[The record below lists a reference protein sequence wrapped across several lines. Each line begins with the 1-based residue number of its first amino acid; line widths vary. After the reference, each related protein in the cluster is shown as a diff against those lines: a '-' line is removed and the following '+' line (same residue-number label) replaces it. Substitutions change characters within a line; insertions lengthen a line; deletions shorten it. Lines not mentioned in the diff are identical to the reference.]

1 MKKKCLILKREQLP
15 YTLLNQMNVTMKSK
29 NFKNSFLMIAL
40 FSATAAM
47 AQHKYVNTPPEVSP
61 MPMKPEMTEIWEPE
75 VKVITPAKTLGN
87 APSDAIIL
95 FDGKNLDQWVSQKDV
110 SKSAGWKIV
119 DKDYMEVVPSS
130 GAIQTKMAFGDC
142 QLHLEW
148 SAPDVVLDGGQ
159 ARGNSG
165 VFFQNRYEL
174 QILDS
179 YNNRTYSN
187 GQAGSIYKDHPPLVN
202 AVKTP
207 LEWNAYDIIYTAPQF
222 KADGRIDAP
231 ARITVFLNGVL
242 VQNNTTINGL
252 TLYIGLHNY
261 PSSHGDDVISL
272 QDHDSKNQF
281 RNIWIRKL

>member
-1 MKKKCLILKREQLP
+1 MNTKNYSPFIVAAFLI
-15 YTLLNQMNVTMKSK
+15 V
-29 NFKNSFLMIAL
+29 
-40 FSATAAM
+40 ATITT
-47 AQHKYVNTPPEVSP
+47 AQHKFVNTPPEVSP
-61 MPMKPEMTEIWEPE
+61 MPMKPEMTEIWEPQ
-75 VKVITPAKTLGN
+75 VQVVTPAKVLGN

-95 FDGKNLDQWVSQKDV
+95 FDGKNLDQWVSQKDQ
-110 SKSAGWKIV
+110 SKAAPWKIV
-119 DKDYMEVVPSS
+119 DKDYMEVVPGS
-130 GAIQTKMAFGDC
+130 GGIQTKMSFGDC

-148 SAPDVVLDGGQ
+148 SAPDEVLDGGQ

-179 YNNRTYSN
+179 YNNRTYAN

-207 LEWNAYDIIYTAPQF
+207 LEWNAYDIIYTAPRF
-222 KADGRIDAP
+222 KADGKIDAP

-242 VQNNTTINGL
+242 VQNNATINGL

-261 PSSHGDDVISL
+261 PSAHGEDVISL

-281 RNIWIRKL
+281 RNIWLRRL

>member
-1 MKKKCLILKREQLP
+1 MLNIMIKRIIAIVYILS
-15 YTLLNQMNVTMKSK
+15 NQKYLTMKSK
-29 NFKNSFLMIAL
+29 NLKNSFLMIAL
-40 FSATAAM
+40 FSASVIM
-47 AQHKYVNTPPEVSP
+47 AQHKFVNSPPEVSP
-61 MPMKPEMTEIWEPE
+61 MLMKPEMTEIWEPE
-75 VKVITPAKTLGN
+75 VKIITPAKILGN

-95 FDGKNLDQWVSQKDV
+95 FDGKNLDQWVSKNDV
-110 SKSAGWKIV
+110 NKSAAWKIV
-119 DKDYMEVVPSS
+119 DGDYMEVVPGS
-130 GAIQTKMAFGDC
+130 GGIQTKMTFGDC

-148 SAPDVVLDGGQ
+148 SAPDEVLDGGQ

-202 AVKTP
+202 AMKTP
-207 LEWNAYDIIYTAPQF
+207 LEWNVYDVIYTAPRF
-222 KADGRIDAP
+222 KADGKIDTP

-242 VQNNTTINGL
+242 IQNNVTINGL

>member
-1 MKKKCLILKREQLP
+1 MKF
-15 YTLLNQMNVTMKSK
+15 
-29 NFKNSFLMIAL
+29 NFLQQFFLMTIL
-40 FSATAAM
+40 FSVGAV
-47 AQHKYVNTPPEVSP
+47 AQHKFVSTPPEVSP

-75 VKVITPAKTLGN
+75 VKIIAPAKILGN
-87 APSDAIIL
+87 APSDAIVL
-95 FDGKNLDQWVSQKDV
+95 FDGKNLDQWVSKKDTNNP
-110 SKSAGWKIV
+110 AGWKIV
-119 DKDYMEVVPSS
+119 DNDYMEVVPGS
-130 GAIQTKMAFGDC
+130 GDIKTKMLFGDC

-148 SAPDVVLDGGQ
+148 STPDEVLDGGQ

-207 LEWNAYDIIYTAPQF
+207 LEWNIYDVIYTAPRF
-222 KADGRIDAP
+222 KADGKIDAP

-242 VQNNTTINGL
+242 IQNNVTINGL
-252 TLYIGLHNY
+252 TLYTGLHNY

-272 QDHDSKNQF
+272 QDHGSKNQF